1 MKSKILA
8 LLGSALLSGTA
19 MAGGYQV
26 NLASQR
32 QIGMGHTG
40 TGLLTGTSS
49 IFFNPGAMSYM
60 DSRGGITIGGS
71 GIISKI
77 AYSAPESGAVTAR
90 TDNPTGTPFQVY
102 AVYGINEKIKAGLG
116 VYTPFG
122 STVEWGNQW
131 SGRYAL
137 NQLKLQAIYIQPTVS
152 YAITD
157 KLGVGIGLNYV
168 VGNVNLQ
175 RSVPVQNQ
183 DGTEGSIELDGSAES
198 AWGFN
203 AGVFFQATEKLS
215 IGVNYRSQVDLS
227 VEQGDVMFSNIPAAA
242 RGNFPDGTTFN
253 AELPMPST
261 LSVGVGFKPS
271 DKLTLAVDVN
281 YVGWDAYEK
290 LRFDFSQN
298 VGGSPFS
305 EASRNYENAFIYRIG
320 AEYMVAEGLALR
332 GGAYLDKTP
341 VQDGYLTPETPD
353 ADSRGLSAG
362 LGYSVSDNISLD
374 ASFLY
379 INKKERTDASNLSG
393 GIGGTYKSIAYIPGI
408 GLNFKF

>member
-8 LLGSALLSGTA
+8 LLGSALLTGTA

-49 IFFNPGAMSYM
+49 IFFNPGAMSHIGY
-60 DSRGGITIGGS
+60 SGVTIGGS
-71 GIISKI
+71 ALVSRI
-77 AYSAPESGAVTAR
+77 AYSAPESGGVTAR
-90 TDNPTGTPFQVY
+90 TDNPLGTPFQVY
-102 AVYGINEKIKAGLG
+102 GVYNINEKFSAGLG

-122 STVEWGNQW
+122 STVNWGDQW
-131 SGRYAL
+131 SGRYGL
-137 NQLKLQAIYIQPTVS
+137 NQLKLQAIYVQPTIS

-157 KLGVGIGLNYV
+157 KLGIGVGLSYVIGS
-168 VGNVNLQ
+168 VNLQ
-175 RSVPVQNQ
+175 RSLPVQSQ
-183 DGTEGSIELDGSAES
+183 DGTEGGIELDGSAES
-198 AWGFN
+198 AFGFN
-203 AGVFFQATEKLS
+203 AGIFFQPTEKLS
-215 IGVNYRSQVDLS
+215 IGVNYRSKVDLS
-227 VEQGDVMFSNIPAAA
+227 VEGGDVMFSNIPAAA

-261 LSVGVGFKPS
+261 LSVGIGFKPNER
-271 DKLTLAVDVN
+271 LTLAADVSH
-281 YVGWDAYEK
+281 VGWDAYEK

-305 EASRNYENAFIYRIG
+305 EAGRNYENAFIYRIG
-320 AEYMVAEGLALR
+320 GEYMVNDALALR
-332 GGAYLDKTP
+332 AGAYLDKTP

-353 ADSRGLSAG
+353 SDSRGLSAG
-362 LGYSVSDNISLD
+362 IGYSVSENFSID

-379 INKKERTDASNLSG
+379 INRKERTDAANLSG
-393 GIGGTYKSIAYIPGI
+393 GVPGTFKAVAYIPGI

>member
-8 LLGSALLSGTA
+8 LIGGTLLSGMA

-49 IFFNPGAMSYM
+49 IFFNPGAMSHLGYN
-60 DSRGGITIGGS
+60 GVTIGGS
-71 GIISKI
+71 AIISKI
-77 AYSAPESGAVTAR
+77 AYGAPEAGGVTAR

-102 AVYGINEKIKAGLG
+102 GVYGITDKLTAGIG

-122 STVEWGNQW
+122 STVNWGDEW
-131 SGRYAL
+131 SGRYGL
-137 NQLKLQAIYIQPTVS
+137 QQLKLQAIFVQPTVS

-157 KLGVGIGLNYV
+157 KIGIGAGLTYV
-168 VGNVNLQ
+168 VGSVNLQ
-175 RSVPVQNQ
+175 RAVPVQNQ
-183 DGTEGSIELDGSAES
+183 NGTEGGIELDGSADP
-198 AWGFN
+198 AFGFN
-203 AGVFFQATEKLS
+203 AGVYFQPTEQLS
-215 IGVNYRSQVDLS
+215 FGLNYRSQVDLK
-227 VEQGDVMFSNIPAAA
+227 VNEGDVTFSNIPAAA
-242 RGNFPDGTTFN
+242 SANFPNGTTFN

-261 LSVGVGFKPS
+261 LSFGVGFKPS
-271 DKLTLAVDVN
+271 QSLTLAADVS
-281 YVGWDAYEK
+281 YVGWDAYK
-290 LRFDFSQN
+290 SLRFDFSQN
-298 VGGSPFS
+298 VAGQPSS
-305 EASRNYENAFIYRIG
+305 EAARNYDNAFIYRIG
-320 AEYMVAEGLALR
+320 AEYNVTESLALR

-362 LGYSVSDNISLD
+362 IGYSVSESISID

-393 GIGGTYKSIAYIPGI
+393 GIAGTYKSVAYIPGI